1 MSEKLENNQ
10 IDCFFARLKDC
21 NSNQFIISIIFH
33 YLKIEYQKKKV
44 FLNYAQ
50 WEKIVPILIKP
61 EVTDPV
67 LAFLIEMQIPNL
79 LIKTKTEGEFI
90 KAIRLYFNSTI
101 IY

>member
-1 MSEKLENNQ
+1 M
-10 IDCFFARLKDC
+10 
-21 NSNQFIISIIFH
+21 
-33 YLKIEYQKKKV
+33 